1 MVECFNLRG
10 AGGAGGAPGTGGAG
24 GAFGAPA
31 KQITIS

>member
-31 KQITIS
+31 KQITVS